1 MNDIALDVT
10 YIVKNYPYPFN
21 INLINALIYQ
31 GKKKD
36 VELITLFNVG
46 EIVKKVDLDTL
57 DKIAREKIYLV
68 DDYLKACKNLNIRYV
83 VSKDGLID
91 LDFKKVIKSNKSFES
106 ELGLDDVKEFFLAL
120 EEYVKRKKWEF
131 LQMILKIKLGYAII
145 HL

>member
-10 YIVKNYPYPFN
+10 YIVKKYPYPYN
-21 INLINALIYQ
+21 LNLINALIYESR
-31 GKKKD
+31 KINID
-36 VELITLFNVG
+36 LLTLFNVG

-91 LDFKKVIKSNKSFES
+91 LDFKKVIESKLTLDS
-106 ELGLDDVKEFFLAL
+106 ELMLDNYKELFLAL
-120 EEYVKRKKWEF
+120 KEYRNRVGR
-131 LQMILKIKLGYAII
+131 
-145 HL
+145 

>member
-1 MNDIALDVT
+1 MIALDVT

-31 GKKKD
+31 GKKND

-83 VSKDGLID
+83 VSKDGLVD
-91 LDFKKVIKSNKSFES
+91 LDFKKVIESKLTLDS
-106 ELGLDDVKEFFLAL
+106 ELMLDNYKELFLAL
-120 EEYVKRKKWEF
+120 KEYRNRVGR
-131 LQMILKIKLGYAII
+131 
-145 HL
+145 

>member
-1 MNDIALDVT
+1 MIALDVT

-31 GKKKD
+31 GKKND

-83 VSKDGLID
+83 ISKDGLID
-91 LDFKKVIKSNKSFES
+91 LDFKKVIESKLTLDS
-106 ELGLDDVKEFFLAL
+106 ELMLDNCKELFLAL
-120 EEYVKRKKWEF
+120 EEYVKRKK
-131 LQMILKIKLGYAII
+131 
-145 HL
+145 

>member
-10 YIVKNYPYPFN
+10 YIVKKYPYPFN
-21 INLINALIYQ
+21 INLINALIYE
-31 GKKKD
+31 GEKKD

-91 LDFKKVIKSNKSFES
+91 LDFKKVIESKLTLDS
-106 ELGLDDVKEFFLAL
+106 ELMLDNCKELFLAL
-120 EEYVKRKKWEF
+120 EEYRNRVGR
-131 LQMILKIKLGYAII
+131 
-145 HL
+145 

>member
-31 GKKKD
+31 GKKND

-68 DDYLKACKNLNIRYV
+68 EDYLKACKNLNIRYV
-83 VSKDGLID
+83 VSKEGLID

-120 EEYVKRKKWEF
+120 EEYVKRKK
-131 LQMILKIKLGYAII
+131 
-145 HL
+145 

>member
-10 YIVKNYPYPFN
+10 YIVKNYPYPYN
-21 INLINALIYQ
+21 LNLINALIYQ
-31 GKKKD
+31 GKKND

-68 DDYLKACKNLNIRYV
+68 EDYLKACKNLNIRYV
-83 VSKDGLID
+83 VSKEGLID

-120 EEYVKRKKWEF
+120 EEYVKRKK
-131 LQMILKIKLGYAII
+131 
-145 HL
+145 

>member
-10 YIVKNYPYPFN
+10 YIVKKYPYPYN
-21 INLINALIYQ
+21 LNLINALIYESR
-31 GKKKD
+31 KINID
-36 VELITLFNVG
+36 LLTLFNVG

-91 LDFKKVIKSNKSFES
+91 LDFKKVIESKLTLDS
-106 ELGLDDVKEFFLAL
+106 ELMLDNYKELFLAL
-120 EEYVKRKKWEF
+120 KEYRTRVGR
-131 LQMILKIKLGYAII
+131 
-145 HL
+145 